1 MKRRKLNPDDG
12 LQDQFAALR
21 QIVSLTQ
28 SECRQIVS
36 LLHDDDA
43 GRKTCSRAKHVHPL
57 SLPCLREL
65 QIPTDNSNMTL
76 YCMSLPAL
84 IQTKIDTCP
93 LFKACCAQA
102 LRGRRHGELRFVLYA
117 DDTQGGNTLAA
128 PATRKTTLV
137 YGIFLDFPMLY
148 LESLWLCLSA
158 VKATDVSQCN
168 GGLATIISTLMSF
181 YKSECQHGMTIS
193 VDDDPTL
200 IFITHF
206 VLLSDHEGLR
216 AALGSKGAAG
226 IKCCLKCVN
235 ILGLGRHHGV
245 HEHYD
250 ITCPHVANFKPMTQ
264 AMVEQAAQLL
274 EQQPTKQKLE
284 EAERLL
290 GFNLEIL
297 RESPL
302 LKPCLRDMFNL
313 SLVHYDSMHEYY
325 SNGII
330 SQQLGLWFDQMLQ
343 LSHAKLEQLQAY
355 VKLGWRATPG
365 GHQVAPKPETL
376 FTEKLFK
383 KGKDY
388 RGDAQACMH
397 ALPLC
402 VAFGEEVLR
411 GACAA
416 MIPALDSLQN
426 LHAVVLCIQH
436 TKRNPKSV
444 DKLLDLKKR
453 HMISFQLAHPEN
465 QRPKLHYALHI
476 TEQVKQHGVLLDVFC
491 CERKHRQFKSLC
503 ASNFGQPGKQS
514 FAKAILLQ
522 LVSQDIATPLCAE
535 MLNTHLG
542 NKCHANENI
551 ARALGSSEKV
561 WLSSNVTHKG
571 IRYGRNQFVLFTKSI
586 AAEIL
591 GVLKND
597 NQHMLLVDVLKPVHI
612 GQAGRSCWQ
621 RAQPSETSTYLIAI
635 TNDFNANVHPAMYQ
649 KHDATNKVW
658 LLQ

>member
-1 MKRRKLNPDDG
+1 M
-12 LQDQFAALR
+12 A
-21 QIVSLTQ
+21 
-28 SECRQIVS
+28 

-65 QIPTDNSNMTL
+65 RVPANNSSMSV

-84 IQTKIDTCP
+84 VQAKIDTCP
-93 LFKACCAQA
+93 LFKACFAQA
-102 LRGRRHGELRFVLYA
+102 LRQSRHGQLRFVLYA

-128 PATRKTTLV
+128 PATRKATLV

-148 LESLWLCLSA
+148 LETLWLCLSV
-158 VKATDVSQCN
+158 VKATDVAQCN
-168 GGLATIISTLMSF
+168 GGLAAVISSLMSF
-181 YKSECQHGMTIS
+181 YKTEFEHGMTIS

-200 IFITHF
+200 IFIPKVIF
-206 VLLSDHEGLR
+206 LSDHEGLR

-250 ITCPHVANFKPMTQ
+250 VSCPHVEKFKPMTQ
-264 AMVEQAAQLL
+264 KMVEQAFQLL
-274 EQQPTKQKLE
+274 QQQPTKQKLE
-284 EAERLL
+284 EAEKLL

-302 LKPCLRDMFNL
+302 LKPCLRDIFDL

-325 SNGII
+325 SNGVI
-330 SQQLGLWFDQMLQ
+330 SQQLGLWFEQMLQ
-343 LSHAKLEQLQAY
+343 LSHAKLEHLQAY
-355 VKLGWRATPG
+355 VKLGWHATPG
-365 GHQVAPKPETL
+365 GHQLAPKPETL
-376 FTEKLFK
+376 FTDKLFK

-388 RGDAQACMH
+388 RGDAQACIH

-402 VAFGEEVLR
+402 VAFGEEILR

-416 MIPALDSLQN
+416 MTPALDALLD
-426 LHAVVLCIQH
+426 LHAVILCIQQ
-436 TKRNPKSV
+436 TKKNPKSV
-444 DKLLDLKKR
+444 DRLLDLQKK
-453 HMISFQLAHPEN
+453 HMLSFHLAHPDQ
-465 QRPKLHYALHI
+465 QRPKLHYSLHI
-476 TEQVKQHGVLLDVFC
+476 TEQVKQHQVLLDVFC
-491 CERKHRQFKSLC
+491 CERKHRQFKTLC
-503 ASNFGQPGKQS
+503 ASKLGQPGKQS

-535 MLNTHLG
+535 TLNTHLG
-542 NKCHANENI
+542 NKCHASEKI
-551 ARALGSSEKV
+551 ARALGSSEKA
-561 WLSSNVTHKG
+561 WLSASLTHKG
-571 IRYGRNQFVLFTKSI
+571 IRYGRNQIVQFTESI

-591 GVLKND
+591 GTLEHN
-597 NQHMLLVDVLKPVHI
+597 NQHLLLVDVLKPVQVA
-612 GQAGRSCWQ
+612 QADRNCWQ
-621 RAQPSETSTYLIAI
+621 RTHPSEKSTYLMAI
-635 TNDFNANVHPAMYQ
+635 TEDFNANVRPAMYQ
-649 KHDATNKVW
+649 RNDANRKVW